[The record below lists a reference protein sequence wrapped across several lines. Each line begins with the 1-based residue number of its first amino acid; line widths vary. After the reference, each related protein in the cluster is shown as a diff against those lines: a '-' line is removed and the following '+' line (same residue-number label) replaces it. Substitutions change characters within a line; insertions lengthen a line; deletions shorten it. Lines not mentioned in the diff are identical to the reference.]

1 MNTGKQLLI
10 FLVVSLAFCGCTG
23 KNGSTAGVEKPVS
36 VATPQPAQATA
47 TPFPKL
53 PPPTQAEV
61 ESAIARVFS
70 NVLSIDR
77 SRRQNFIA
85 GDFNGDGSED
95 LAVIVRPVRGRLDEI
110 NSELANWTI
119 QDADNAFVPSPHQR
133 VVKMEKA
140 APPKVAEQ
148 EAVLAIVHGFGPQ
161 GWRNSEARQAIL
173 VKHAAAV
180 FQGTAP
186 SISQKAIRLMRL
198 PVETEIIRGLRGR
211 EKGFLFWTGGAYA
224 WHPSER

>member
-1 MNTGKQLLI
+1 MNTGKQLLM
-10 FLVVSLAFCGCTG
+10 FFAVSLTFCGCT
-23 KNGSTAGVEKPVS
+23 KNGSPAGVEKPVS
-36 VATPQPAQATA
+36 MSAPQPAQATA

-53 PPPTQAEV
+53 PAPTSAEV
-61 ESAIARVFS
+61 ESAVSRVFS
-70 NVLSIDR
+70 GVLLIDHTPA
-77 SRRQNFIA
+77 QFFIV

-95 LAVIVRPVRGRLDEI
+95 LAVIVRPARGHLDEI

-119 QDADNAFVPSPHQR
+119 QDADKAFVPSPHQR

-140 APPKVAEQ
+140 APPKIAEG
-148 EAVLAIVHGFGPQ
+148 EAVLAIVHGYGPQ
-161 GWRNSEARQAIL
+161 GWRNPDARQTIL

-186 SISQKAIRLMRL
+186 SISQKAIRVMRL
-198 PVETEIIRGLRGR
+198 PVETEIIRGVRGR

-224 WHPSER
+224 WHPSES